1 MSSDYDLLVQWR
13 AGDGAAGNALFDR
26 HVGAIYRFF
35 RTKVAGELD
44 DLVQATF
51 EASLQSESKFRSDA
65 PFRAFLYGIA
75 RNVLRS
81 HYRKLTRRREVP
93 DFSVESV
100 ADFDDSPSQVIA
112 ERREHRVLLEALRRI
127 PLDLQI
133 VIELHYWERL
143 PGSEIATVLDA
154 PEGTIRTRLRRA
166 RQLLEQR
173 VREIA
178 ESPEVLEST
187 VDNLERWA
195 ASLREDVARE
205 ARLR

>member
-1 MSSDYDLLVQWR
+1 MSSDYELLVQWR
-13 AGDGAAGNALFDR
+13 EGDGAAGNALFDR

-35 RTKVAGELD
+35 RTKVAGEMD

-51 EASLQSESKFRSDA
+51 EACLKAEDKFRPDA
-65 PFRAFLYGIA
+65 PFRGFLYGIA

-81 HYRKLTRRREVP
+81 HYRKQQRRNEVP

-100 ADFDDSPSQVIA
+100 ADFEDSPSQVIA

-133 VIELHYWERL
+133 VIELHYWEQL
-143 PGSEIATVLDA
+143 AGSAIAAALDT

-187 VDNLERWA
+187 LDNLERWA
-195 ASLREDVARE
+195 ASLREDVARD
-205 ARLR
+205 ARSR